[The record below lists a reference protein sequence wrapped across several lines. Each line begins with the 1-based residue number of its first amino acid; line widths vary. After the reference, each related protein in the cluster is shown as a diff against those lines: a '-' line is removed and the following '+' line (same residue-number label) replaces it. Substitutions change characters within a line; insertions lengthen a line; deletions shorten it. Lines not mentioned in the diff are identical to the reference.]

1 MRQTGAAEGWGGGGG
16 GWWEVGVA
24 VYWPRVALIWGEGAN
39 LRIYTYNLHL
49 PIKGFSL
56 RSNT

>member
-1 MRQTGAAEGWGGGGG
+1 MRQTGAAEGWGVRSG
-16 GWWEVGVA
+16 
-24 VYWPRVALIWGEGAN
+24 RRSLLTKVALIYGEGAN

>member
-1 MRQTGAAEGWGGGGG
+1 MRQTGAAEGWGGG
-16 GWWEVGVA
+16 VGSG
-24 VYWPRVALIWGEGAN
+24 RHGEGAN
-39 LRIYTYNLHL
+39 YFRIYTYNLHL

>member
-1 MRQTGAAEGWGGGGG
+1 MYAANRDSRGLGVGRRGSLLKEGGSHKGG
-16 GWWEVGVA
+16 
-24 VYWPRVALIWGEGAN
+24 GAN
-39 LRIYTYNLHL
+39 LRIYSYKLHL

>member
-1 MRQTGAAEGWGGGGG
+1 MRQTGAAEGWGGG
-16 GWWEVGVA
+16 VGSG
-24 VYWPRVALIWGEGAN
+24 RHGEGAN

>member
-1 MRQTGAAEGWGGGGG
+1 MQQTGAAEDWGWGVGVSVYWRRVALMGGGGK
-16 GWWEVGVA
+16 
-24 VYWPRVALIWGEGAN
+24 GAN
-39 LRIYTYNLHL
+39 LRIYSYKLHL